1 MKFSLAQ
8 RIEAQLSQ
16 TDIYSLFI
24 YLLGLHTFVCS
35 EYRHL
40 PIKCSKF
47 ALYIEFVC
55 FFCRTTVS
63 HVLFIHSN
71 TLIAFS
77 PLLLSMSAVHVYVR
91 KCLYCRIV
99 DRVAAIRCFQRT
111 QFDSIGNV
119 RLGYVYCV
127 QNYLLNAVIRRLEW
141 CAFIVVTHFQFV
153 VEFIAVLFSI
163 CCITVED
170 SNVVAA
176 MDKVSKIPIY
186 LYKECVTD
194 LVQAVEYSEQINC
207 NVLVTSITN
216 PKFRRE
222 FHHQPLC
229 RSHIRFTRSELM
241 LEPSKW
247 VSQVVTK
254 LSNTVDCDSP
264 NEHVRKSSEQTLK
277 QEISFAQHV
286 AHQML
291 IKINGTNTSN
301 LARTICAE
309 LSGNKGFRIIL

>member
-1 MKFSLAQ
+1 
-8 RIEAQLSQ
+8 
-16 TDIYSLFI
+16 
-24 YLLGLHTFVCS
+24 
-35 EYRHL
+35 
-40 PIKCSKF
+40 
-47 ALYIEFVC
+47 
-55 FFCRTTVS
+55 
-63 HVLFIHSN
+63 
-71 TLIAFS
+71 
-77 PLLLSMSAVHVYVR
+77 
-91 KCLYCRIV
+91 
-99 DRVAAIRCFQRT
+99 
-111 QFDSIGNV
+111 
-119 RLGYVYCV
+119 
-127 QNYLLNAVIRRLEW
+127 
-141 CAFIVVTHFQFV
+141 
-153 VEFIAVLFSI
+153 
-163 CCITVED
+163 
-170 SNVVAA
+170 

-186 LYKECVTD
+186 LYKECVSD

-216 PKFRRE
+216 PQFRRE

-254 LSNTVDCDSP
+254 LSNSIDCDSP
-264 NEHVRKSSEQTLK
+264 NEHVRKSSEQTIK

-309 LSGNKGFRIIL
+309 LTGKNGVTIEN

>member
-1 MKFSLAQ
+1 
-8 RIEAQLSQ
+8 
-16 TDIYSLFI
+16 
-24 YLLGLHTFVCS
+24 
-35 EYRHL
+35 
-40 PIKCSKF
+40 
-47 ALYIEFVC
+47 
-55 FFCRTTVS
+55 
-63 HVLFIHSN
+63 
-71 TLIAFS
+71 
-77 PLLLSMSAVHVYVR
+77 
-91 KCLYCRIV
+91 
-99 DRVAAIRCFQRT
+99 
-111 QFDSIGNV
+111 
-119 RLGYVYCV
+119 
-127 QNYLLNAVIRRLEW
+127 
-141 CAFIVVTHFQFV
+141 
-153 VEFIAVLFSI
+153 
-163 CCITVED
+163 
-170 SNVVAA
+170 

-216 PKFRRE
+216 PQFRRE

-254 LSNTVDCDSP
+254 LSNTIDCDSA
-264 NEHVRKSSEQTLK
+264 NEHVRKSSEQTIK

-309 LSGNKGFRIIL
+309 LSGSNEAIQFVAFYSFNSIEITAGTLLVEMPMIHYETPLMDIHDHNDENGPKTIETWYW